1 MEHSLF
7 VGIDVA
13 KEHLDVHLRPT
24 GEAFRVGHDD
34 TGLAALTARLA
45 RLGPALV
52 ALEATGEYEVTVAA
66 ALASARLPVA
76 VVNPR
81 QIRDFARATGQLAK
95 TDALDARVIALF
107 AEAVRPPARP
117 LPDAQAQALGEL
129 VARRRLVR
137 DPQLQ
142 RRIAAHIRWLERA
155 LEDLETDL
163 HDAIRASPVWRE
175 TEDLLR
181 SVPGIGPITAFTL
194 IADLPELGRLT
205 RRKIAALVGVA
216 PFNRDSGTLRG
227 RRMVTGGRAPV
238 RRVLYMATVTATRRN
253 PAIAAFYQ
261 RLRAAG
267 RPAKVALRPCA
278 SSSPSSTRSS
288 GITAHG
294 DPLDSQDS
302 RSEDAHARIVAN
314 DRLAGTKLVGKEIG
328 TGFDDTGWH
337 SRALWGRSTPR
348 RDARGTRVKRRDG
361 FVGLVQGGGSREPL
375 PTRPA
380 TDGTSR
386 QRR

>member
-1 MEHSLF
+1 
-7 VGIDVA
+7 
-13 KEHLDVHLRPT
+13 
-24 GEAFRVGHDD
+24 
-34 TGLAALTARLA
+34 
-45 RLGPALV
+45 
-52 ALEATGEYEVTVAA
+52 
-66 ALASARLPVA
+66 

-81 QIRDFARATGQLAK
+81 QIRDFARATGHLAK

-129 VARRRLVR
+129 VARRRQLVDMLGAEANRRRLVR

-163 HDAIRASPVWRE
+163 HDTIRASPVWRE

-267 RPAKVALRPCA
+267 RPAKVALTAAMRKLLTILNA
-278 SSSPSSTRSS
+278 ILRDHRSW
-288 GITAHG
+288 
-294 DPLDSQDS
+294 Q
-302 RSEDAHARIVAN
+302 
-314 DRLAGTKLVGKEIG
+314 
-328 TGFDDTGWH
+328 
-337 SRALWGRSTPR
+337 
-348 RDARGTRVKRRDG
+348 
-361 FVGLVQGGGSREPL
+361 
-375 PTRPA
+375 PA
-380 TDGTSR
+380 
-386 QRR
+386 